1 MQGFGQRVAEAVGE
15 RESQIL
21 LGLDPNP
28 SKLWAQARGL
38 QSPADAVRRH
48 CKLVIDAVA
57 PAVVGV
63 KLQLACFERLGAPGW
78 QALADAAAHARSLGL
93 LVVADGKRGDIDVS
107 AAAYAEALMASPGGL
122 EADAVTVAPYMGRD
136 SLQPF
141 IDQAAASG
149 AGVFVLVR
157 TSNPGAADIEELELA
172 SGGPVWESVARM
184 VGELGDDGD
193 GLSSVGA
200 VVGATAPAQLARVR
214 ELLPRAVLLIPGVGA
229 QGGKIEQLGAA
240 FEPGR
245 AGGLIAVS
253 RALVDHDGNEQQ
265 AARAAAEDLRQQA
278 WSVSAD

>member
-28 SKLWAQARGL
+28 AKLWADARGL

-48 CKLVIDAVA
+48 CELVIDAVA

-63 KLQLACFERLGAPGW
+63 KLQLACFERFGAPGW
-78 QALADAAAHARSLGL
+78 QALAEAAAHARSLGL

-278 WSVSAD
+278 WSVSAG